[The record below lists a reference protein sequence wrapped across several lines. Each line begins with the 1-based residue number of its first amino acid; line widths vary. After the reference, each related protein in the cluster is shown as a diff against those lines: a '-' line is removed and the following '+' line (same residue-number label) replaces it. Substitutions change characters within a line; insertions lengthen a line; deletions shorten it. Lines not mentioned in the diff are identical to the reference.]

1 MEKPSL
7 SELLFETDWVGSR
20 PVYYNEATGAASHD
34 VNDVID
40 FADVELDAEGLASYL
55 AIGYSV
61 FQRTPVRG
69 VRIMP
74 PSARLWREAGGRL
87 RVEELPLDL
96 DSRLTARY
104 GEDEIVEMLRA
115 RVETA
120 VAAAE
125 GDVVIP
131 TSGGYDSRLLN
142 LMVAEPSR
150 VRSYTFGPT
159 ARQWDSTEVARAR
172 ALSELLGTKWQRV
185 HLGPF
190 HRHLDEWDEAFGVAV
205 HAHGMYQMEFYRQV
219 GARSQAGAL
228 VLSGL
233 CGDGFAGS
241 VDPLLEGPMD
251 GPRDVERLIFTNGM
265 HADPGAA
272 VLPSRGL
279 PAEEYFETHR
289 ELLQSPQS
297 RLVEEVRFRVLL
309 THYLLKVPELYGL
322 RVDAPFIDIDV
333 ASAMMTL
340 PAERR
345 HKRRWVTEYLA
356 SRGALFADVR
366 GDDRYWLYW
375 PVMRGQPLAPLDA
388 GLLAEVVKP
397 DYVRWINRTVS
408 WRGLWCE
415 GYERLGRRPGFR
427 RAAACLRG
435 RGLCQRRL
443 EAYHAY
449 MTLRPL
455 QRLLQKRD
463 AARAGEAETRRGP
476 GAAAAPDLR

>member
-1 MEKPSL
+1 MEAFV

-34 VNDVID
+34 INDVIA
-40 FADVELDAEGLASYL
+40 FADVELDAEGLAAYL
-55 AIGYSV
+55 ANGYSV

-74 PSARLWREAGGRL
+74 PSACLWRDVDGEL
-87 RVEELPLDL
+87 RIEEVPLDL
-96 DSRLTARY
+96 EARLTARY
-104 GEDEIVEMLRA
+104 GEDEIFEMLRA
-115 RVETA
+115 RVRAAES
-120 VAAAE
+120 AAE
-125 GDVVIP
+125 GDIVIP

-172 ALSELLGTKWQRV
+172 ALSELLGTKWQRI

-190 HRHLDEWDEAFGVAV
+190 HHHLDEWDEAFGVAV
-205 HAHGMYQMEFYRQV
+205 HAHGMYQMEFYQQV
-219 GARSQAGAL
+219 GSRSGAGAL

-241 VDPLLEGPMD
+241 VDGSLTGPMD

-265 HADPGAA
+265 HADLGAA
-272 VLPSRGL
+272 VLPSHGAL
-279 PAEEYFETHR
+279 VEEYFETHR
-289 ELLQSPQS
+289 ELLCSPQW
-297 RLVEEVRFRVLL
+297 RLIEEVRFRVLL

-333 ASAMMTL
+333 AGAMMTL
-340 PAERR
+340 PEGRR
-345 HKRRWVTEYLA
+345 HKRQWVTEYLA
-356 SRGALFADVR
+356 GRGAQLADVR
-366 GDDRYWLYW
+366 GNGRYWLYW
-375 PVMRGQPLAPLDA
+375 PAMRAQPLAPLDEN
-388 GLLAEVVKP
+388 LLAEIVRP

-408 WRGLWCE
+408 WRGLWYE
-415 GYERLGRRPGFR
+415 GYERLGRRPGMR
-427 RAAACLRG
+427 RAAAWLRA
-435 RGLCQRRL
+435 RGLRQRRL
-443 EAYHAY
+443 EAYYAY

-455 QRLLQKRD
+455 QRLLQRRD
-463 AARAGEAETRRGP
+463 AARAGRTVESLRRPEAV
-476 GAAAAPDLR
+476 AAPVLR